1 MQLFLLILKL
11 FLKIKR
17 SQDLELLAIGSL
29 SVHTCA
35 WNLVPIWSK
44 THHWVIYLEFCL
56 RLPCFDAHKSWPFKT
71 GWRFPCQR
79 AEQRCVRSGLAKLQ
93 ACPFFA
99 HDLRPIIKEWTFLCQ
114 RICFSLLQQQTMF
127 LIVCNGS
134 TKFN

>member
-44 THHWVIYLEFCL
+44 THHWVLYLEFCL
-56 RLPCFDAHKSWPFKT
+56 RLPCFDAHEVLTLWNRMKISLPVSSTKV
-71 GWRFPCQR
+71 CQVGVGK
-79 AEQRCVRSGLAKLQ
+79 APGMS
-93 ACPFFA
+93 FFA
-99 HDLRPIIKEWTFLCQ
+99 HDLRPIINEWTFLCQ
-114 RICFSLLQQQTMF
+114 RICFSLLQQQTIF
-127 LIVCNGS
+127 LIV
-134 TKFN
+134 

>member
-93 ACPFFA
+93 ACPFFGSWPET
-99 HDLRPIIKEWTFLCQ
+99 HYKRVNISLSKDLL
-114 RICFSLLQQQTMF
+114 
-127 LIVCNGS
+127 LIVTTTNNVLNCVQW
-134 TKFN
+134 KHKI